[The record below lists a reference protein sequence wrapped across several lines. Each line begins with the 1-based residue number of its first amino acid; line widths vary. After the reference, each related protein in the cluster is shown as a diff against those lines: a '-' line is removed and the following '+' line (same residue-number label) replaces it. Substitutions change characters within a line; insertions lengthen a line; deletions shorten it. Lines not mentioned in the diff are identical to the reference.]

1 MKEKLDQLTQQ
12 IKLLWMNSSK
22 KQKISFFGI
31 AGIVIAC
38 IAIITIITSTDKY
51 VPLYS
56 NLSLQEVGQIKE
68 ELDARN
74 IPHELHDGGTTVKVP
89 EDQSEQLLVELAGK
103 GIPHSGNIDYSFFSE
118 NTSWGITD
126 NEFNIM
132 KLDAMQTELSNLI
145 KSIDGIEDAQV
156 MINLPEESV
165 FVSDASEEASASIV
179 LHTQF
184 GHEFEGNQIESLYHL
199 VSKAVPNLPQ
209 ENIAIMN
216 QYFEYYDQANAG
228 EMQNDYSDQ
237 QAIKR
242 DIERDIQK
250 RLQQMLGVMVGM
262 DSVFVSVTSDIDFT
276 SENRTEE
283 LVEPVDVD
291 NLEGIPV
298 SIETITE
305 TFEGAQGEGGVVGTG
320 DEDIANYPAAQAG
333 QDGDYE
339 LVKDTINY
347 ELNRIHRDIAETPY
361 KIRDI
366 GIQVVVDNVREMDED
381 EIQYLTQQ
389 EQNTVEQ
396 GIASILN
403 SVISTTVDKDFEEV
417 EPEENISIV
426 FQEFNGMDRV
436 APNDGAPVIPLW
448 VYIVGGILLATI
460 VLLIVMLMRNRKS
473 AKMEEAL
480 EEEETMMESSNQDI
494 PDIAVQPKSES
505 DIQREQLEKMAK
517 ENPED
522 FAKLLR
528 SWISDD

>member
-1 MKEKLDQLTQQ
+1 
-12 IKLLWMNSSK
+12 
-22 KQKISFFGI
+22 
-31 AGIVIAC
+31 
-38 IAIITIITSTDKY
+38 
-51 VPLYS
+51 
-56 NLSLQEVGQIKE
+56 
-68 ELDARN
+68 
-74 IPHELHDGGTTVKVP
+74 
-89 EDQSEQLLVELAGK
+89 
-103 GIPHSGNIDYSFFSE
+103 
-118 NTSWGITD
+118 
-126 NEFNIM
+126 
-132 KLDAMQTELSNLI
+132 
-145 KSIDGIEDAQV
+145 SIDGIEDAQV

-347 ELNRIHRDIAETPY
+347 ELNR
-361 KIRDI
+361 
-366 GIQVVVDNVREMDED
+366 
-381 EIQYLTQQ
+381 
-389 EQNTVEQ
+389 
-396 GIASILN
+396 
-403 SVISTTVDKDFEEV
+403 
-417 EPEENISIV
+417 
-426 FQEFNGMDRV
+426 
-436 APNDGAPVIPLW
+436 
-448 VYIVGGILLATI
+448 
-460 VLLIVMLMRNRKS
+460 
-473 AKMEEAL
+473 
-480 EEEETMMESSNQDI
+480 
-494 PDIAVQPKSES
+494 
-505 DIQREQLEKMAK
+505 
-517 ENPED
+517 
-522 FAKLLR
+522 
-528 SWISDD
+528 